1 MAIVTREDQ
10 RLYLPS
16 WQYNAALI
24 MSELAK
30 IVENHGGKVK
40 PQKAAII
47 SNRSLDG
54 ALRED
59 MERLTRYEKIIEEG
73 HGNEK
78 TVEALTALKISI
90 AKRQAINNEP
100 VRVTHTTYITFTLD
114 GYVYY
119 YQLEENPFFDF
130 LFSKTPLRGNVY
142 SRDAVL
148 TEANKEWL
156 YDCFLM
162 AGCPAADI
170 VEAANLIFNELT
182 NAKDS
187 VIRRD
192 SKRQKVANTFDGG
205 WHWETV
211 YSPERTA
218 VIDW

>member
-1 MAIVTREDQ
+1 MAIITKENE
-10 RLYLPS
+10 RLYLAS
-16 WQYNAALI
+16 WEYNAALI
-24 MSELAK
+24 MTELAK

-47 SNRSLDG
+47 SNRSIDN

-59 MERLTRYEKIIEEG
+59 MDRLSRWEKIIEEG
-73 HGNEK
+73 RGTEK
-78 TVEALTALKISI
+78 TVEAVAALKISI
-90 AKRQAINNEP
+90 ANRQSINNEP
-100 VRVTHTTYITFTLD
+100 VRVTHTTAITFALD

-130 LFSKTPLRGNVY
+130 LFSKTPLRGNKY

-148 TEANKEWL
+148 SEASKEWL
-156 YDCFLM
+156 YDCFFM

-170 VEAANLIFNELT
+170 TEAANLIFNEMT
-182 NAKDS
+182 SAKNS

-211 YSPERTA
+211 YCPERIAT
-218 VIDW
+218 VDW

>member
-10 RLYLPS
+10 RLYLTS
-16 WQYNAALI
+16 WEYNAALI

-73 HGNEK
+73 YGNEK
-78 TVEALTALKISI
+78 TVEAVAALKISI
-90 AKRQAINNEP
+90 ANRKAINNAP

-114 GYVYY
+114 SYVYY
-119 YQLEENPFFDF
+119 YQLEENPFFEF
-130 LFSKTPLRGNVY
+130 FFSKTPLRGNVY

-170 VEAANLIFNELT
+170 VEAANLIFNEMT
-182 NAKDS
+182 NAKNS

-192 SKRQKVANTFDGG
+192 SKRKKVANTFNGG